1 MKGKCEVIKAW
12 SHCLKWNSHCI
23 LGSYRFLS
31 ETYKRAG
38 DPWVRLCWWSM
49 REEVNCSPFLGPLG
63 TSERPEHARKWWRKA
78 KDTQAAPLISTY
90 IHSMCVYFYTTRIV
104 CVHVCIY
111 TFTFVYLVYIYIYT
125 CTHTYIYVC
134 THTIVL
140 NFRHSAGFL
149 RTVYKQIIIFSKK
162 CHTYRRQ
169 YMVKYLHY

>member
-111 TFTFVYLVYIYIYT
+111 TFTFVYLVYIYIHM
-125 CTHTYIYVC
+125 HTYIHICMY
-134 THTIVL
+134 THHSFKFQTQCRISEDCLQANHHFFQKVPHVQETI
-140 NFRHSAGFL
+140 HG
-149 RTVYKQIIIFSKK
+149 
-162 CHTYRRQ
+162 
-169 YMVKYLHY
+169 